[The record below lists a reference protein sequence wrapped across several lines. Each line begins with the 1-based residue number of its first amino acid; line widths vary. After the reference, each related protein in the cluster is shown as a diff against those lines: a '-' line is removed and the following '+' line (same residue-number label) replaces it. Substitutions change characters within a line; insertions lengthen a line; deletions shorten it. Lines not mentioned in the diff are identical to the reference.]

1 MTPGAGVIRAVR
13 RRVGIPLQILVRP
26 RAGNFVYRGPEVEAM
41 LAEIREAR
49 RAGADGVVVGALDHH
64 ACIDREAT
72 ARLVEAAG
80 PLPVTFH
87 RAFDQVN
94 DQPGALETLV
104 DLGVARI
111 LTSGGA
117 VRADDGIP
125 KLAELVRVSGGR
137 IGILA
142 GGRVRAPGVVRLSTE
157 TGVGEVHLGPCTDPL
172 GDFDLDELT
181 AVLEALSWPDR

>member
-1 MTPGAGVIRAVR
+1 
-13 RRVGIPLQILVRP
+13 
-26 RAGNFVYRGPEVEAM
+26 M

-172 GDFDLDELT
+172 GDLDLDELT